1 MPTPFDELIDVTRV
15 DDPESPSG
23 DSGLATSVWTG
34 TIDES
39 WVLRPMPQG
48 GVTTAMALAAM
59 AGALD
64 QPEQRLR
71 TMHTMFAAQVPHGP
85 VTVDVEVL
93 RRGRTMSQ
101 VRAEVRSPGAPRG
114 HLVSAAFGSIRPG
127 FEFTDITPPPDVPLP
142 GGCPSFR
149 DNPPTDWE
157 AAWEPMPFWDERV
170 EGRPALGDAPWDDY
184 VPDRAERANWYRF
197 DDPPFGDDGTLHPY
211 SFAILVD
218 SMPGAASQKLGPGQQ
233 QWFAPSVDLTLHVLD
248 DCRSPWVLAHCTARH
263 ASDGYASAEMTLWD
277 YGPAF
282 DDPRPVACATQV
294 FVFSIQS

>member
-85 VTVDVEVL
+85 VTVDV
-93 RRGRTMSQ
+93 T
-101 VRAEVRSPGAPRG
+101 
-114 HLVSAAFGSIRPG
+114 H
-127 FEFTDITPPPDVPLP
+127 PP
-142 GGCPSFR
+142 
-149 DNPPTDWE
+149 
-157 AAWEPMPFWDERV
+157 
-170 EGRPALGDAPWDDY
+170 
-184 VPDRAERANWYRF
+184 
-197 DDPPFGDDGTLHPY
+197 
-211 SFAILVD
+211 
-218 SMPGAASQKLGPGQQ
+218 
-233 QWFAPSVDLTLHVLD
+233 
-248 DCRSPWVLAHCTARH
+248 
-263 ASDGYASAEMTLWD
+263 
-277 YGPAF
+277 
-282 DDPRPVACATQV
+282 
-294 FVFSIQS
+294 